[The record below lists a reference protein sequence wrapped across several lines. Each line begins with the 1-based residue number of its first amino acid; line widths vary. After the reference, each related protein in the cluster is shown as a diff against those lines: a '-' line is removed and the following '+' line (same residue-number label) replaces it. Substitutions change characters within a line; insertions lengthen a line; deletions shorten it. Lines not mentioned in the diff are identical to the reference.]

1 MAIEWLRGRFVT
13 LVEAFYDTVEID
25 TGDLIGKLGAMNDP
39 EEMQRMLGDAEGDPA
54 QLISATSDPDRLA
67 DLQAFTAF
75 IEGYG
80 DRLVRIAGADL
91 LPTIDRIEQAYNT
104 RRTEPDQ
111 AEQFLQQFAGWLG
124 TPYAGAIELLE
135 ALQGRYLL
143 ACLSNINVVYWERQV
158 TQTGLRASFDRCYAS
173 HEIGCLKPDP
183 RSYAHVVSDL
193 GVRPDAVVF
202 FDDTERNVEAAVSM
216 GMQAYRVQGP
226 SEAKTVL
233 RQLALL

>member
-1 MAIEWLRGRFVT
+1 MHSKTPSHVSVLLFDLGGVLIDYGG
-13 LVEAFYDTVEID
+13 VEALHALTDARYSVAEIRQRWPESPALQSLD
-25 TGDLIGKLGAMNDP
+25 TGSCSPQEFARKFVAEWGLTVAP
-39 EEMQRMLGDAEGDPA
+39 DA
-54 QLISATSDPDRLA
+54 
-67 DLQAFTAF
+67 
-75 IEGYG
+75 
-80 DRLVRIAGADL
+80 
-91 LPTIDRIEQAYNT
+91 
-104 RRTEPDQ
+104 
-111 AEQFLQQFAGWLG
+111 FLQQFAGWLG

-158 TQTGLRASFDRCYAS
+158 THTGLRASFDRCYAS